1 MIATRTVLPPT
12 MLSPTVRPESPVRII
27 DGPSIAVI
35 IPTYNRATQVTALV
49 ERLLGSQSFVDFSV
63 IVVDD
68 GSSDST
74 LASLG
79 RIDDDRLSVIERPHG
94 GVSARR
100 NDGAAST
107 SADWLIFLDSDDDV
121 DDDWVESFARLM
133 RNDVDIV
140 SLGQRRIESGRT
152 IVRSPDDGGAAL
164 GHIEGLW
171 QAGAFSV
178 RRELFDEV
186 GGYEE
191 RLDFSENTELALR
204 IAARHSRSPFGVAA
218 DPTAHSTVHVRQGR
232 YEAGQ
237 QRSTAEFLLETHRD
251 QLKLDPALMAD
262 YSAIAGVAARRLGD
276 RRAAITHLARA
287 IRNRP
292 AEPRHVLRLFRSLLP

>member
-1 MIATRTVLPPT
+1 MIATRNV
-12 MLSPTVRPESPVRII
+12 LSPAVRPESAIRII
-27 DGPSIAVI
+27 DGQSIAVI
-35 IPTYNRATQVTALV
+35 VPTYNRASQVTALV
-49 ERLLGSQSFVDFSV
+49 ERLLDKQSFVDFDV

-79 RIDDDRLSVIERPHG
+79 RIDDDRLSVIERSHG

-100 NDGAAST
+100 NDGASST
-107 SADWLIFLDSDDDV
+107 AADWLIFLDSDDDV
-121 DDDWVESFARLM
+121 DVDWLESFARLM
-133 RNDVDIV
+133 RNDVDII

-152 IVRSPDDGGAAL
+152 IVRSPDDGGAAF
-164 GHIEGLW
+164 GHIEALW

-178 RRELFDEV
+178 RRALFHEV

-204 IAARHSRSPFGVAA
+204 IAARHTTSPLGVAV
-218 DPTAHSTVHVRQGR
+218 DPAAHSTVHVRQGR

-237 QRSTAEFLLETHRD
+237 QRSTAEFLLETHGD
-251 QLKLDPALMAD
+251 QLKLDRRLIAD

-292 AEPRHVLRLFRSLLP
+292 SDARHVLRLLRSLLP